1 MFPGCGPF
9 GSASRSFMSW
19 QGRVRKKRQ
28 EQENRNIRSRPPVPV
43 IAKPRRGCGN
53 PPPPFCFWET
63 TTGAWQT
70 IYLALLPIIVNKV
83 KLCYYIVAD
92 KAMYWKTQLAGEGG
106 LILDNMNRYIF
117 CSNCGCRIDASKAQV
132 FFDSK
137 SGKPFC
143 RNCSQNS
150 SISTAKKVG
159 RVLLSILRIFFAI
172 RFYIFSFIF
181 YGKCNLLMI

>member
-1 MFPGCGPF
+1 
-9 GSASRSFMSW
+9 
-19 QGRVRKKRQ
+19 
-28 EQENRNIRSRPPVPV
+28 
-43 IAKPRRGCGN
+43 
-53 PPPPFCFWET
+53 
-63 TTGAWQT
+63 
-70 IYLALLPIIVNKV
+70 
-83 KLCYYIVAD
+83 
-92 KAMYWKTQLAGEGG
+92 
-106 LILDNMNRYIF
+106 MNRYIF

-172 RFYIFSFIF
+172 RFYIFSFMLLFAGFFGFLLSLLLFISGTGLLVWQF
-181 YGKCNLLMI
+181 WPKLKPVIQRRQERIAAEKSAKEHAAKENSRVKPCHHCGGYGTGSACPYCGMPFE